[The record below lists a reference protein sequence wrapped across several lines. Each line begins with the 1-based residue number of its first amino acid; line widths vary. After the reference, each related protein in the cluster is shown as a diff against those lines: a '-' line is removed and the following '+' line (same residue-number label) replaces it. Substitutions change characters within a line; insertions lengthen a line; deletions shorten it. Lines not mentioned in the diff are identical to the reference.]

1 MIGTQADSKGPSL
14 GTKKETSTAKTKTD
28 AANRMHEKEMMNSC
42 TRRSNET
49 NMIGTITIRLYTQD
63 RFNNAATAV
72 DETHQHDIQLSQYS
86 SHPTVRHPMLQPS
99 MSNVNRIK
107 NVLKEKAIVKE
118 MNMMKQRKHQSKGKG
133 APSRC
138 RTKSPPEPA
147 NLYCLYLL
155 YSFVFIFYFFIALAL
170 IFVSYVSV
178 AIIKKK

>member
-118 MNMMKQRKHQSKGKG
+118 MNMMKQRKHQSKGKFILLVFVVFI
-133 APSRC
+133 C
-138 RTKSPPEPA
+138 VYILF
-147 NLYCLYLL
+147 LYCFSIDICVLCECCY
-155 YSFVFIFYFFIALAL
+155 YQ
-170 IFVSYVSV
+170 
-178 AIIKKK
+178 KK